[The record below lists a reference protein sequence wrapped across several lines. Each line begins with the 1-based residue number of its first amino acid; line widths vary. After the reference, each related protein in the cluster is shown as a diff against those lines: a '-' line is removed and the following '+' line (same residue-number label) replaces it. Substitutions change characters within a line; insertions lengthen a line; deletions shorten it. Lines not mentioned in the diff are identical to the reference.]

1 LKEFNIALLPG
12 DGVGEEVARV
22 ASSILQSAGKKF
34 EVIFNFKEALCG
46 GAAIDSVGQP
56 LPDETLELCKNSDAV
71 LFGAVGG
78 PKWDDLERE
87 RRPEQAIL
95 GLRKGLDLYANL
107 RPAVMFDSLVDSSSL
122 KPEIVRGLDLLVL
135 REGVSGIYFGKP
147 QHIEDVSPDEQRAVD
162 TMVYHSSEIRRIVK
176 LGFELAAVRKKKLCS
191 VDKENVLYN
200 SRLWRKVAIE
210 VGEDFP
216 NIELSHMYVDNAS
229 MQLIRNPLQFDVV
242 VTGNMF
248 GDILSDAASM
258 LTGSIGMLASAN
270 LGDGGFGMFEPVH
283 GTAPDI
289 AGQDKANPVAA
300 IMSAAML
307 CRYALKLPEVAEV
320 IENAVSE
327 ALREGYRT
335 IDIHTPGSKKISCSD
350 MGSVILERVGE

>member
-1 LKEFNIALLPG
+1 MKEYNIALLPG
-12 DGVGEEVARV
+12 DGIGKEVIRE
-22 ASSILQSAGKKF
+22 ASSILQSSGRLFDVK
-34 EVIFNFKEALCG
+34 FNFQEALCG
-46 GAAIDSVGQP
+46 GAAIDACDEP
-56 LPDETLELCKNSDAV
+56 LPDETLSLCENSDAV

-78 PKWDDLERE
+78 PKWDNLERE
-87 RRPEQAIL
+87 KRPEQAIL

-122 KPEIVRGLDLLVL
+122 KPEIVEGLDLLVL
-135 REGVSGIYFGKP
+135 REGVSGIYFGQP
-147 QHIEDVSPDEQRAVD
+147 QHIEEISPDEERAVD

-176 LGFELAAVRKKKLCS
+176 LGFELASLRKKRLCS

-200 SRLWRKVAIE
+200 SRLWRKIAIE
-210 VGEDFP
+210 VGVDFP
-216 NIELSHMYVDNAS
+216 EIELSHMYVDNAS
-229 MQLIRNPLQFDVV
+229 MQLIRDPLQFDVI

-289 AGQDKANPVAA
+289 AGEDKANPIAT
-300 IMSAAML
+300 IMSTAML
-307 CRYALKLPEVAEV
+307 CRYALKLPEIAKV
-320 IENAVSE
+320 IETAVSE
-327 ALREGYRT
+327 TLREGYRT
-335 IDIHTPGSKKISCSD
+335 VDIYTPDSKKVSCSE
-350 MGSVILERVGE
+350 MGSIVLERVEN